1 MCMFIREI
9 YQPTNTMHLA
19 PHWKSGTKEKDQ
31 GDESLSVSTALEKG
45 QTTVRIKTS
54 IELEQKSSKPWFH
67 HLN

>member
-1 MCMFIREI
+1 
-9 YQPTNTMHLA
+9 MHLA